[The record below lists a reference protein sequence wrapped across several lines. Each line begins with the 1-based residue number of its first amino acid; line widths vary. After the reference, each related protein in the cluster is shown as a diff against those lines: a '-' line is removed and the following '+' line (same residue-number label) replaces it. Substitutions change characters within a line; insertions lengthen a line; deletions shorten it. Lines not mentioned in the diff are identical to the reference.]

1 MSKME
6 RIHFYVACGDIDSSP
21 RIHLLTE
28 YFNTFSLEENTY
40 YSVISTKD
48 VHKYLGAV
56 SNPDIPMSSKQQIS
70 DSQLNKYNTDHT
82 IKRHF
87 NVFSHTSTSVDCSYE
102 DKLNAIKMCLSKDK
116 ETSILG
122 TRLCARHYLSFDLA
136 GTINDLVAYH
146 IFLKS
151 LFYNISIKY
160 EDSLESKVVKEF
172 CAAPYDFLKFQIEN
186 IDKKY
191 FNLYLELTKS

>member
-1 MSKME
+1 MPKME
-6 RIHFYVACGDIDSSP
+6 RTHFYVTCGEIDLSN

-28 YFNTFSLEENTY
+28 YFNTFPLEENTY
-40 YSVISTKD
+40 YSVISNKD
-48 VHKYLGAV
+48 IHKYLDAV
-56 SNPDIPMSSKQQIS
+56 NNPDTPMSSRQLIS
-70 DSQLNKYNTDHT
+70 DSVLNKYNIEHI
-82 IKRHF
+82 IKKHYNTF
-87 NVFSHTSTSVDCSYE
+87 NKTSTPTNCSYE
-102 DKLNAIKMCLSKDK
+102 EKSNAIKMCLSKDK

-122 TRLCARHYLSFDLA
+122 KRLCARHYLHYNLC
-136 GTINDLVAYH
+136 GTINDLVAYN

-172 CAAPYDFLKFQIEN
+172 CAAPYDFLKLQIEN

-191 FNLYLELTKS
+191 FNLYLELAKS

>member
-1 MSKME
+1 ME
-6 RIHFYVACGDIDSSP
+6 RTHFYVACGEVDSSP
-21 RIHLLTE
+21 RIVLLTE
-28 YFNTFSLEENTY
+28 YFNAFPSEENTY
-40 YSVISTKD
+40 YYSVISNKD
-48 VHKYLGAV
+48 IHKYLDAV
-56 SNPDIPMSSKQQIS
+56 NNPDTPMSSRQLIS
-70 DSQLNKYNTDHT
+70 DSVLNKYNIEHT

-87 NVFSHTSTSVDCSYE
+87 NEHTTPVIDPSYE
-102 DKLNAIKMCLSKDK
+102 DKSSAIKMCLSKDK

-122 TRLCARHYLSFDLA
+122 KRLCARHYLHYNLC
-136 GTINDLVAYH
+136 GTINDLVAYN

-172 CAAPYDFLKFQIEN
+172 CAAPYDFLKLQIEN

-191 FNLYLELTKS
+191 FNLYLELAKS

>member
-6 RIHFYVACGDIDSSP
+6 RIHFYIACGEIDSSH

-28 YFNTFSLEENTY
+28 YFNTFPSEENTY

-56 SNPDIPMSSKQQIS
+56 RNPDIPMSSKQQIS
-70 DSQLNKYNTDHT
+70 DSQLNKYNTDHI
-82 IKRHF
+82 IKIHF
-87 NVFSHTSTSVDCSYE
+87 NAFNKTPTPIDCSYE
-102 DKLNAIKMCLSKDK
+102 DKLNAIRMCLSKDK

-122 TRLCARHYLSFDLA
+122 KRLCARHYLSFNLA
-136 GTINDLVAYH
+136 GTIKDLVAYN

-172 CAAPYDFLKFQIEN
+172 CAAPYDFLKLQIEN

-191 FNLYLELTKS
+191 FNLYLELAKS